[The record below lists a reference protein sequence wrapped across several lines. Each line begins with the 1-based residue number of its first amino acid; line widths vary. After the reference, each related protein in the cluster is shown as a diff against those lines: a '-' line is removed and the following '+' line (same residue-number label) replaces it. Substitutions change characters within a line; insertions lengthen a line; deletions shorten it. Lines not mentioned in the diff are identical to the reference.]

1 LHRFHTLPTVAN
13 IVFMAMSL
21 VYVAAPAQSPAGGSA
36 QPPARGLGQS
46 PARSGLAHEPVPPHL
61 AHARRFLAARAS
73 AIGALRPRHVLHAA
87 PESARAQSA
96 PSAASWEPLGPAAVL
111 TGSYGLVSGRIAAL
125 ALDPSDATGNTLYVG
140 TTGGGVWLSTNAAT
154 EHPAN
159 IVFRPLTDAPSALAT
174 AQDMS
179 ISIGALSV
187 QPGGTGVILAGT
199 GDPNDA
205 LDSYYGAG
213 LLRSTDSGKTWSL
226 ILGTNDVMTG
236 LGAMDHG
243 FLGEGFAG
251 FAWSSVNSQLVVA
264 AVSQSWDSSIVQAGA
279 AGYSYS
285 GLYYSNDSGLT
296 WHLSLITDGN
306 GFDVQGPNLVNSG
319 LQGNAATSVVWNPV
333 RKLFI
338 AAVRF
343 HGYYQSAD
351 GVTWTR
357 MASQPGPGFTSAL
370 CPNNVTLSGSPA
382 CPIFRGALAV
392 NPLNGDTFAWTVDLN
407 NQDQGL
413 WQDPCDLQSGACRAS
428 NVNFSNRLSTSPLE
442 ANTLSGAATI
452 LNGDYNLALAAVP
465 TNRDTVLLA
474 GANDVWKCSVAVG
487 CDWRNTTNSTTCA
500 SARVGEYQHALE
512 WNLANPLEILVG
524 NDSGLWRSED
534 GIGERDSVCSPS
546 DADHWQNLNGSIG
559 SLAEVAAMS
568 RVGATPYTVMAGLGA
583 NGTAGV
589 KSITGPVR
597 QWPQILTGE
606 GGPVVIDPVRPDT
619 WYVNNGAGVSIHRC
633 SASGLCGP
641 VDFGE
646 LPVISNADVANDG
659 LTMTQPAPF
668 LVDPLDSTQL
678 LVATCRLWRGPPASG
693 TWTSANA
700 VTSMLGTGAS
710 NAYCSGNPLIQTIAA
725 AATPDGGEVVYAGAY
740 GYANGGANLS
750 GHLFKAT
757 LSPQGVWSDW
767 VDLTLN
773 PISNDTLRF
782 NPENFGVSGIAI
794 DSHDPSGNTFYVT
807 LQGIGT
813 DVRIIY
819 RTTDGGS
826 HWKDIKSNLFYQPLN
841 SIVVDPTDANT
852 VYVAGDA
859 GVYATQQASLCG
871 DYGVSCWFALGAGL
885 PRSPVT
891 ALSAAPIGTTP
902 SVLVAGTYGRGVW
915 QIPLLTGGAQLTTAG
930 VEPASL
936 SFGEVQRG
944 STSDPLTITFT
955 NQGGIALLPT
965 RVAVTGDD
973 FTETDNCVGASVDTD
988 ASCSIRVK
996 FSPTW
1001 TGARTGQLTISAN
1014 LLNGDITVP
1023 LSGTGTPPLAVNI
1036 QPASINFGNVPKGQT
1051 SDSEQVTVEN
1061 DNDVAIPIT
1070 SLTVTGPFAIVTNAC
1085 GTTSLAAKTDCAI
1098 RLAFSPTS
1106 TGPASGALT
1115 LIDSAGTQTVLLSG
1129 TGTAPAE
1136 DTLSPASLTF
1146 PGTIIGAT
1154 SAAQPVTL
1162 TNGGGNPLTSV
1173 AVSVSGPFQQTN
1185 NCTTQV
1191 AAGGYCSINVT
1202 YLASKAGNESGT
1214 LTVADIMR
1222 TQTVSLTGT
1231 GLLPPVFTVNPTSL
1245 TFAAQPVQVAS
1256 APQTLNITNSGG
1268 ATMANVGFQITGA
1281 GATSFTT
1288 AANTCGAT
1296 LAKGSSCSIRVT
1308 FKPTANGATQATLTI
1323 TSSTEQVKSVN
1334 VALNGTG
1341 QSDSG
1346 LAANPAQLTF
1356 AATAVGQSST
1366 AQAVTISNSGK
1377 VDAAGLALVVSGPF
1391 TLTQNTCGT
1400 SLAAGASCTT
1410 DVVFSP
1416 MQTGNLSGTLTVTST
1431 NVTATTVPLSGIGG
1445 LTGAVQAR
1453 PQQVAFPTTG
1463 VGGSSSPIAV
1473 TLTNVSASVAL
1484 DNLALTISTGFRIAD
1499 TTCGA
1504 SLAAGASCVANL
1516 VFAPSAAGAATG
1528 NLSIASTAMAAAA
1541 TVPLSG
1547 TGYDFTPAASGSNSQ
1562 TVASGQTAIYNL
1574 TITPSSGASGT
1585 FTFQCDSLPQ
1595 YAACVFNP
1603 SSLSVV
1609 ANSAGNEK
1617 VSITTS
1623 QASALLVQP
1632 PSAFKVLPVAL
1643 ACGVLL
1649 VPFALRRR
1657 RGILWLVVAAAVFAW
1672 VPGCSGAGGGGGSTP
1687 PPPVTHNVAPGT
1699 YTIPLE
1705 ISSGGVNHTFNLTLI
1720 VD

>member
-1 LHRFHTLPTVAN
+1 MARFLV
-13 IVFMAMSL
+13 MAMSL
-21 VYVAAPAQSPAGGSA
+21 ACAVAPA
-36 QPPARGLGQS
+36 QPPARSG
-46 PARSGLAHEPVPPHL
+46 PAQEPVPPHQ
-61 AHARRFLAARAS
+61 AQARRFLAARVP
-73 AIGALRPRHVLHAA
+73 IQGALHPKHALR
-87 PESARAQSA
+87 ARAQAA

-111 TGSYGLVSGRIAAL
+111 TGSFGLVSGRVTAL

-140 TTGGGVWLSTNAAT
+140 TTGGGVWLSSNAAT
-154 EHPAN
+154 ANPAS
-159 IVFRPLTDAPSALAT
+159 IVFRPLTDAPTALAT
-174 AQDMS
+174 AQDTS

-213 LLRSTDSGKTWSL
+213 LLRSTDRGKTWSL
-226 ILGTNDVMTG
+226 ILGTKDVITG

-251 FAWSSVNSQLVVA
+251 FAWSSVNPQLVVA

-285 GLYYSNDSGLT
+285 GLYYSNDGGVT

-306 GFDVQGPNLVNSG
+306 GRDVQGPNLVNSG
-319 LQGNAATSVVWNPV
+319 LQGNAATSVVWNPL
-333 RKLFI
+333 RRIFI

-357 MASQPGPGFTSAL
+357 MTSQPGPGLTSAL
-370 CPNNVTLSGSPA
+370 CPNNVTMSGSPA
-382 CPIFRGALAV
+382 CPVFRGALAV
-392 NPLNGDTFAWTVDLN
+392 NPLTGDTFAWTVDLN

-413 WQDPCDLQSGACRAS
+413 WQDVCNLQSGACKGS
-428 NVNFSNRLSTSPLE
+428 SVSFSNRLNTTPLE

-452 LNGDYNLALAAVP
+452 LNGDYNLVLAAVP
-465 TNRDTVLLA
+465 SNKDTVLLA
-474 GANDVWKCSVAVG
+474 GANDVWKCSVGTG
-487 CDWRNTTNSTTCA
+487 CAWRNTTNSTTCM

-512 WNLANPLEILVG
+512 WNSSNPEEVLAG

-534 GIGERDSVCSPS
+534 GIGERDTVCSS
-546 DADHWQNLNGSIG
+546 TDADHWQNLNGSLG

-568 RVGATPYTVMAGLGA
+568 QVGATPYTLMAGLGA

-589 KSITGPVR
+589 KSDTGPTSR
-597 QWPQILTGE
+597 WPQILTGE
-606 GGPVVIDPVRPDT
+606 GGPVAIDSAHPDT

-633 SASGLCGP
+633 SVQGLCTAS
-641 VDFGE
+641 DFGE
-646 LPVISNADVANDG
+646 QPVVSNSDVANDG

-678 LVATCRLWRGPPASG
+678 LVATCRLWRGPVVPG
-693 TWTSANA
+693 TWTAANA
-700 VTSMLGTGAS
+700 VTPMLGTGAS
-710 NAYCSGNPLIQTIAA
+710 NVYCSGNPLIQTIAA
-725 AATPDGGEVVYAGAY
+725 AATPGGGEVVYAGAY

-750 GHLFKAT
+750 GHLLKAT
-757 LSPQGVWSDW
+757 MDASGVWSGW

-773 PISNDTLRF
+773 PISNDSLRF

-794 DSHDPSGNTFYVT
+794 DPHDPSGNTFYVT
-807 LQGIGT
+807 LQGIGS

-819 RTTDGGS
+819 RTTDGGG

-841 SIVVDPTDANT
+841 AIVVDPSDAET

-859 GVYATQQASLCG
+859 GVYATQRVSLCG
-871 DYGVSCWFALGAGL
+871 DYGVSCWFSLGSGL

-902 SVLVAGTYGRGVW
+902 SVLVAGTYGRGIW

-930 VEPASL
+930 VDPASL
-936 SFGEVQRG
+936 SFGEVARG
-944 STSDPLTITFT
+944 NTSDPLTITFT
-955 NQGGIALLPT
+955 NKGGIALLPT
-965 RVAVTGDD
+965 RVAVSGDD
-973 FTETDNCVGASVDTD
+973 FTESDNCVDASVDTG
-988 ASCSIRVK
+988 ASCSIQVR

-1023 LSGTGTPPLAVNI
+1023 LSGTGTPPAPVNV
-1036 QPASINFGNVPKGQT
+1036 QPGSINFGSVAKGQT

-1061 DNDVAIPIT
+1061 DNDAAVPVT
-1070 SLTVTGPFAIVTNAC
+1070 SLTVTGPFVIVSNAC
-1085 GTTSLAAKTDCAI
+1085 GTTSLAAKSDCAI
-1098 RLAFSPTS
+1098 RLAFSPTEV
-1106 TGPASGALT
+1106 GPASGALT
-1115 LIDSAGTQTVLLSG
+1115 LIDSAGTQTVQLSG
-1129 TGTAPAE
+1129 TGTGPAE
-1136 DTLSPASLTF
+1136 DTLSPTSLTF

-1154 SAAQPVTL
+1154 SAAQPVAL
-1162 TNGGGNPLTSV
+1162 SNGGGNPLTSV
-1173 AVSVSGPFQQTN
+1173 AISINGPFQQTN

-1191 AAGGYCSINVT
+1191 AAGAYCSIGVT
-1202 YLASKAGNESGT
+1202 YLASKAGSESGT

-1222 TQTVSLTGT
+1222 TQTILLTGT
-1231 GLLPPVFTVNPTSL
+1231 GLLPPAFTVNPTSL
-1245 TFAAQPVQVAS
+1245 SFAAQPVQVAS

-1268 ATMANVGFQITGA
+1268 AAMANVGFQITGA
-1281 GATSFTT
+1281 GAASFAT

-1296 LAKGSSCSIRVT
+1296 LAKGSSCTVQVT
-1308 FKPTANGATQATLTI
+1308 FKPTANGATQAALTI
-1323 TSSTEQVKSVN
+1323 TSSTGQVKSVT

-1341 QSDSG
+1341 HSDSG
-1346 LAANPAQLTF
+1346 LTATPAQLNF
-1356 AATAVGQSST
+1356 AATAVGQSSA
-1366 AQAVTISNSGK
+1366 AQAVTITNSGK
-1377 VDAAGLALVVSGPF
+1377 VDAAGVALAASGPF
-1391 TLTQNTCGT
+1391 ALTQNTCGT

-1410 DVVFSP
+1410 GVAFSP
-1416 MQTGNLSGTLTVTST
+1416 MQTGNLSGALTITST
-1431 NVTATTVPLSGIGG
+1431 NVIAATVSLSGIGG
-1445 LTGAVQAR
+1445 LAGAVNAQ

-1463 VGGSSSPIAV
+1463 VGSSSSPIPV
-1473 TLTNVSASVAL
+1473 TLTNLNASVAL
-1484 DNLALTISTGFRIAD
+1484 DNLALTISDHFRIAD
-1499 TTCGA
+1499 TTCGT
-1504 SLAAGASCVANL
+1504 SLAGGASCVANL
-1516 VFAPSAAGAATG
+1516 VFAPTASGASTG
-1528 NLSIASTAMAAAA
+1528 NLSIASSAMATAA

-1547 TGYDFTPAASGSNSQ
+1547 MGFDFTPAASGSNSQ
-1562 TVASGQTAIYNL
+1562 TVASGQTAIYSL
-1574 TITPSSGASGT
+1574 TITPASGNSGT

-1603 SSLSVV
+1603 SSLTVA
-1609 ANSAGNEK
+1609 ANSVGTEK

-1623 QASALLVQP
+1623 QASAFLAR
-1632 PSAFKVLPVAL
+1632 PSSGLPALPAAL

-1649 VPFALRRR
+1649 LPFALRRR
-1657 RGILWLVVAAAVFAW
+1657 RGILWLMVAAAVLVCF
-1672 VPGCSGAGGGGGSTP
+1672 PGCSSAGGGGGSTP
-1687 PPPVTHNVAPGT
+1687 PPANTHNVAAGT
-1699 YTIPLE
+1699 YTIPLR
-1705 ISSGGVNHTFNLTLI
+1705 ISSGGVNHTFNLTLV

>member
-1 LHRFHTLPTVAN
+1 MASFVVMTV
-13 IVFMAMSL
+13 SL
-21 VYVAAPAQSPAGGSA
+21 ACTAAPPQSPAGDSA
-36 QPPARGLGQS
+36 QL
-46 PARSGLAHEPVPPHL
+46 PARSGEARESVPPHL

-73 AIGALRPRHVLHAA
+73 AIGALRPRHAFHAA
-87 PESARAQSA
+87 PASARAQSA

-111 TGSYGLVSGRIAAL
+111 TGSFGLVSGRVTAL
-125 ALDPSDATGNTLYVG
+125 ALDPSDTTGNTLYVG

-154 EHPAN
+154 AQPAN
-159 IVFRPLTDAPSALAT
+159 IVFRPLTDAPTALAT
-174 AQDMS
+174 AQDTS

-213 LLRSTDSGKTWSL
+213 LLRSTNGGKTWSL
-226 ILGTNDVMTG
+226 ILGTTDVMTG

-251 FAWSSVNSQLVVA
+251 FAWSSVNSQVVVA

-285 GLYYSNDSGLT
+285 GLYYSNDGGVT

-306 GFDVQGPNLVNSG
+306 GRDVQGPNLVNSG
-319 LQGNAATSVVWNPV
+319 LQGNAATAVVWNPV
-333 RKLFI
+333 RRLFI

-357 MASQPGPGFTSAL
+357 MVNQPGPGFTSAL
-370 CPNNVTLSGSPA
+370 CPNNVTMSGSPA

-392 NPLNGDTFAWTVDLN
+392 NPLSGDTFAWTVDLN
-407 NQDQGL
+407 KQDQGL
-413 WQDPCDLQSGACRAS
+413 WQDLCNAQSGACSAS
-428 NVNFSNRLSTSPLE
+428 NVNFTQRLSTAALE
-442 ANTLSGAATI
+442 SNTLSGAMTI

-465 TNRDTVLLA
+465 SNSETMLLA
-474 GANDVWKCSVAVG
+474 GANDVWKCSVGVG
-487 CDWRNTTNSTTCA
+487 CDWRNTTNSTTCM

-512 WNLANPLEILVG
+512 WNSANPLEVLVG

-534 GIGERDSVCSPS
+534 GIGERDTVCSAT
-546 DADHWQNLNGSIG
+546 DADHWQNLNGSLG

-568 RVGATPYTVMAGLGA
+568 QVGASPYTLMAGLGA

-589 KSITGPVR
+589 KSTTGPTA

-606 GGPVVIDPVRPDT
+606 GGQVAIDPVHPDT

-633 SASGLCGP
+633 SNSGLCAP
-641 VDFGE
+641 LDFGE
-646 LPVISNADVANDG
+646 LPVVSNADVANDG

-668 LVDPLDSTQL
+668 VVDPLDSTQL
-678 LVATCRLWRGPPASG
+678 LVATCRLWRGPPAPG
-693 TWTSANA
+693 MWTAANA
-700 VTSMLGTGAS
+700 VTPMLGTGAS
-710 NAYCSGNPLIQTIAA
+710 NMYCSGNPLIQTIAA
-725 AATPDGGEVVYAGAY
+725 APTPDGGEVVYAGAY

-750 GHLFKAT
+750 GHLFKVTMGAT
-757 LSPQGVWSDW
+757 GIWSDW

-794 DSHDPSGNTFYVT
+794 DPHDPSGQTFYVT

-819 RTTDGGS
+819 RTIDGGS

-891 ALSAAPIGTTP
+891 ALSAAPIGTSP
-902 SVLVAGTYGRGVW
+902 EVLVAGTYGRGIW

-930 VEPASL
+930 VDPASL
-936 SFGEVQRG
+936 SFGELQRG
-944 STSDPLTITFT
+944 STSDPLPIRLT

-973 FTETDNCVGASVDTD
+973 FTETDNCIGASVDTD
-988 ASCSIRVK
+988 ASCTIQVK

-1023 LSGTGTPPLAVNI
+1023 LSGTGTAPPKVNI
-1036 QPASINFGNVPKGQT
+1036 QPASINFGGVVKGQT

-1061 DNDVAIPIT
+1061 DNDAAIPVT
-1070 SLTVTGPFAIVTNAC
+1070 SITVTGPFAMVTNAC
-1085 GTTSLAAKTDCAI
+1085 GTTSIPAKTDCAI
-1098 RLAFSPTS
+1098 RLAFSPTT
-1106 TGPASGALT
+1106 TGPASGELT
-1115 LIDSAGTQTVLLSG
+1115 LIDSAGTQTVQLSG
-1129 TGTAPAE
+1129 SGTAPAE
-1136 DTLSPASLTF
+1136 DTLSPGSLTF
-1146 PGTIIGAT
+1146 PGPIIGAT

-1173 AVSVSGPFQQTN
+1173 AISVSGPFQQTN

-1191 AAGGYCSINVT
+1191 AAGGYCSISVT
-1202 YLASKAGNESGT
+1202 YLASKVGSESAT

-1231 GLLPPVFTVNPTSL
+1231 GLLPPVFTVSPTSL
-1245 TFAAQPVQVAS
+1245 GFAAQPVQVAS

-1268 ATMANVGFQITGA
+1268 AAMANVGFQITGA
-1281 GATSFTT
+1281 GAASFST
-1288 AANTCGAT
+1288 AADTCGAT
-1296 LAKGSSCSIRVT
+1296 LAKGGSCTVQVT
-1308 FKPTANGATQATLTI
+1308 FKPTANGATQASLTI
-1323 TSSTEQVKSVN
+1323 TSSTEQVKSVT
-1334 VALNGTG
+1334 VSLGGTG
-1341 QSDSG
+1341 QSGSG
-1346 LAANPAQLTF
+1346 LAANPAKLTF
-1356 AATAVGQSST
+1356 AATAVGQSSA
-1366 AQAVTISNSGK
+1366 AQGVTISNSGK
-1377 VDAAGLALVVSGPF
+1377 VDAAGLALAPSGPF
-1391 TLTQNTCGT
+1391 ALTQNTCGT
-1400 SLAAGASCTT
+1400 SLAGGASCTT
-1410 DVVFSP
+1410 GVVFSP
-1416 MQTGNLSGTLTVTST
+1416 MQTGNLSGALTITST
-1431 NVTATTVPLSGIGG
+1431 NVTAATVPLSGIGG
-1445 LTGAVQAR
+1445 LTGAVQAK

-1463 VGGSSSPIAV
+1463 AGASSGPIAV
-1473 TLTNVSASVAL
+1473 TLTDVSASVPL
-1484 DNLALTISTGFRIAD
+1484 DNLALTISAGFRIVD

-1528 NLSIASTAMAAAA
+1528 NLSIASSAMAAAA

-1547 TGYDFTPAASGSNSQ
+1547 TGFDFTPAASGSTSQ
-1562 TVASGQTAIYNL
+1562 TVASGQTASYNL
-1574 TITPSSGASGT
+1574 TVTPSSGSSGT

-1595 YAACVFNP
+1595 YAACVFSP
-1603 SSLSVV
+1603 SSLTVV
-1609 ANSAGNEK
+1609 ANSSGTEK

-1623 QASALLVQP
+1623 QAPALLARP
-1632 PSAFKVLPVAL
+1632 PSGVRALPVAL

-1657 RGILWLVVAAAVFAW
+1657 RGILWLMVAAAVLAC

-1687 PPPVTHNVAPGT
+1687 PPPSSHNVAPGT

-1705 ISSGGVNHTFNLTLI
+1705 ISSAGVNHTLNLTLI